1 MEYGN
6 GNPLLLD
13 ILNKLS
19 LVLSEMQMKLHGF
32 CPALP
37 QPNSSLQVT
46 QNMFLGFSPGEYT
59 STASAERRVTPS
71 IDSK

>member
-1 MEYGN
+1 MEMEAHFC
-6 GNPLLLD
+6 LD

-19 LVLSEMQMKLHGF
+19 LVLSEMQEMKPHGF

-37 QPNSSLQVT
+37 QPNSSLQLT
-46 QNMFLGFSPGEYT
+46 QNTFLGFSPGEYT
-59 STASAERRVTPS
+59 NPASAERRVTPN